1 MVGARRTVGA
11 QNQTE
16 NHMNNYLV
24 SYPRATGAEQARP
37 HAHYVRA
44 AAFAPCAS
52 HSGTFV
58 AVCLQPTTTTPTPH
72 CPTLQFL
79 TPGRRGTTTAAAAAG
94 GGGCPWAGLLLSS
107 LPLSLPLWGVVAC
120 CRVDCVD
127 APCVG
132 ASPFPPHSLG
142 CRSVLCGQSGSAPS
156 LPPRGTRGGMCGEQ
170 PTCRLALGG
179 THGTAGSERAL
190 SVGAHFVCLHRR
202 CSARGGTTAGPEKP
216 AASVIYLPCL
226 PHSPSPCP
234 VAGCLTRWRCP

>member
-1 MVGARRTVGA
+1 LFKVLPRGCPRVRDKRSSIFGYQRRCPSRLVGARARLGA

-72 CPTLQFL
+72 CPTPQFL

-94 GGGCPWAGLLLSS
+94 GGGCPWAGSLLSS
-107 LPLSLPLWGVVAC
+107 LPLSPSVGGGGMLSRRL
-120 CRVDCVD
+120 CRRAVCRRQ
-127 APCVG
+127 
-132 ASPFPPHSLG
+132 PFPPHSLG

-156 LPPRGTRGGMCGEQ
+156 LHPRGARGGMCGEQ

-202 CSARGGTTAGPEKP
+202 CSARGGTTA
-216 AASVIYLPCL
+216 
-226 PHSPSPCP
+226 
-234 VAGCLTRWRCP
+234 